1 MKHEREIVGEISIP
15 EGAMGAN
22 NCVSHPEIESVSTC
36 DKCESPICESCYS
49 AFTLEDDGE
58 EYHFCA
64 DCYKGFV
71 KGEIEEAKDLKKMI
85 VKEFVGIAFG
95 MLIGLLVGLFL
106 GLKSSILTWQ
116 IVLPILGVFVGG
128 SFVTIVKK
136 IYNGYQ
142 ENKDRS
148 GDDSAWFINLIT
160 ILFITIGCLIA
171 SPFTTLYRIIIR
183 AIDNRSLDEMITSAT
198 GVLSS
203 IDEFVARV
211 GEQFTEQTVGAAA
224 LTAAAEG
231 TDVGEEISL
240 DAIIGEGFEIADN
253 GEFLRKVRM
262 R

>member
-1 MKHEREIVGEISIP
+1 MKNEREIVGEILVP
-15 EGAMGAN
+15 EGEMQVD
-22 NCVSHPEIESVSTC
+22 NCISHPEIESVATC
-36 DKCESPICESCYS
+36 DKCGNPICETCYS
-49 AFTLEDDGE
+49 TFTLEDEGE

-71 KGEIEEAKDLKKMI
+71 RGEIDEAKDLKKMI
-85 VKEFVGIAFG
+85 IKEFIGIALG

-106 GLKSSILTWQ
+106 GLKSTILAFQ
-116 IVLPILGVFVGG
+116 IILPILGVFVGG

-142 ENKDRS
+142 ENKGRS
-148 GDDSAWFINLIT
+148 GDDSSWIINLIT
-160 ILFITIGCLIA
+160 ILAITIGCLIA
-171 SPFTTLYRIIIR
+171 SPFTTIYRIIIR
-183 AIDNRSLDEMITSAT
+183 ALDNKSLDEMITNAN
-198 GVLSS
+198 GVLNSV
-203 IDEFVARV
+203 DEFVARI
-211 GEQFTEQTVGAAA
+211 GEYFAEQTVGTAA

-231 TDVGEEISL
+231 INAGEEVSL